1 MGDEREKIALG
12 FIEDGKSVP
21 SLRKLMGAQ
30 PDIVFQVQPK
40 PTQLQMR
47 SYARF
52 HFLELKRLGDLI
64 HTARPQ
70 RLGFLRRIVE
80 SAQEDNGNILQF
92 GIRLQRLT
100 DLIAIHEGHLDI
112 GQDQIRRHSSRSF
125 KRQRTAGGGTRLVA
139 ALAQHTREQS
149 QIRR

>member
-64 HTARPQ
+64 HPARPQ
-70 RLGFLRRIVE
+70 RLGCLRRIVE

-92 GIRLQRLT
+92 GMLLE
-100 DLIAIHEGHLDI
+100 AILRNDFHLLV
-112 GQDQIRRHSSRSF
+112 
-125 KRQRTAGGGTRLVA
+125 RQPLLVA
-139 ALAQHTREQS
+139 RLHRHKTNATVPHDLAAFHG
-149 QIRR
+149 QIDMG